1 MLDIT
6 KCISLG
12 HLANDHEMYSDW
24 KEAVIFFLPK
34 NMLSSAMNMRK
45 YVFLRIAN

>member
-24 KEAVIFFLPK
+24 KEAVIFFLSKRYVIFCNEYEKICIFK
-34 NMLSSAMNMRK
+34 NC
-45 YVFLRIAN
+45 